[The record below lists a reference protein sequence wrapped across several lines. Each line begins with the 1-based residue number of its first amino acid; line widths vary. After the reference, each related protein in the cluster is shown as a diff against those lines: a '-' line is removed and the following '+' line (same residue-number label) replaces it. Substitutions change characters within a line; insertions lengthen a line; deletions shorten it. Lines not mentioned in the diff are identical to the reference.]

1 MFGVSIKNRHKKLS
15 SNNIAKVLAVVLLF
29 VVSFSISLV
38 FNVKDFSKTTW
49 NKDATDGNI
58 GIITN
63 DDAFS
68 SDVKMVVEKSDDA
81 EIVMFREVNTNDRAA
96 QNRASA
102 TITLEN
108 GNDRTATDD
117 VVINAEIKGAAI
129 VHYYLSGTTTSIK
142 DDLRLSGL
150 VGDEFTVSVVEIN
163 GYELVSSAPAK
174 IYRYATD
181 TQEIVFEYTK
191 VIPPSPVPTPDNPV
205 TGDNHIPPISLATLP
220 LIAAVIIVLWR
231 NGRRRA

>member
-15 SNNIAKVLAVVLLF
+15 SNNIAKVLAVVLLC

-63 DDAFS
+63 DDT
-68 SDVKMVVEKSDDA
+68 
-81 EIVMFREVNTNDRAA
+81 EIVMFREVNTNDRAV

-108 GNDRTATDD
+108 GNDRTATD
-117 VVINAEIKGAAI
+117 A
-129 VHYYLSGTTTSIK
+129 
-142 DDLRLSGL
+142 
-150 VGDEFTVSVVEIN
+150 
-163 GYELVSSAPAK
+163 
-174 IYRYATD
+174 
-181 TQEIVFEYTK
+181 
-191 VIPPSPVPTPDNPV
+191 
-205 TGDNHIPPISLATLP
+205 
-220 LIAAVIIVLWR
+220 
-231 NGRRRA
+231 